1 MAKSP
6 PRTRPGLVKAGPGP
20 LVRRRQLDLV
30 AAEDGPVRAMVE
42 GADIVSEGMPQTEG
56 DGIVYYGSTSVLLL
70 ARSRGG
76 TLPDPDLASMAAL
89 LACDP
94 HLKLR
99 VLRIARREACT
110 RVQGELGPVR
120 AEIDVRASAA
130 GVVVLVDVVAVV
142 HASAAS
148 GASR

>member
-1 MAKSP
+1 MTRP
-6 PRTRPGLVKAGPGP
+6 PLPRPGLVKAGPGP
-20 LVRRRQLDLV
+20 LVRRRNLELV

-42 GADIVSEGMPQTEG
+42 AADIVSEGMPLAEG
-56 DGIVYYGSTSVLLL
+56 DGVVYYGSTSVLLL

-76 TLPDPDLASMAAL
+76 TLPDPDLAQMAAL

-94 HLKLR
+94 HLRLR
-99 VLRIARREACT
+99 ALRIARREACT
-110 RVQGELGPVR
+110 RVQGELGPLR